1 MTVRYLAFD
10 SVEGRDV
17 AWGEISLEEVTSDEI
32 KQFTNEVDLLRSVD
46 SEYIIHY
53 FDSWYD
59 EEKNRIVI
67 ITQCMPSGTILES
80 VLFALFHAV
89 GI

>member
-17 AWGEISLEEVTSDEI
+17 AWGDISLEEVTSDEI

-46 SEYIIHY
+46 SEYIIH
-53 FDSWYD
+53 
-59 EEKNRIVI
+59 
-67 ITQCMPSGTILES
+67 
-80 VLFALFHAV
+80 
-89 GI
+89 